1 MTDKYKKLSLR
12 EHVLLRPDMYMGSIT
27 IDRINDFIYDADT
40 CRFKKTYLN
49 YSAGLAKIFDEIL
62 TNAIDHHY
70 RLSQE
75 KSKNPVKNIK
85 VNIDKQSGEIKVWN
99 DGQGISTAMHPQH
112 NMPIPE
118 MLFSE
123 FHTSSNY
130 NDNEERLVSGLNG
143 IGSKLTVVLSK
154 QFSVETVN
162 SDEGQKF
169 VQTYSE
175 NLSKKSKAKITSNSR
190 SPYTCITFL
199 PDYPRFGSDGLSD
212 DMFKVFEKR
221 VYDVCA
227 VTATNLNVYL
237 NSAKISVPSFE
248 RYVDLY
254 IGPKS
259 DVSRIYEKSANG
271 RWEIVCCASPTYN
284 FAQISFVNSSPTLN
298 GGTHVNYLVNQI
310 TKGIEEI
317 AKKKKLE
324 INDKQFKNIVKNN
337 MMVFVKAVINQPTYT
352 SQAKDTLATKQHLFG
367 SKFEISDKF
376 MASVYKNSG
385 IIDKVTSMN
394 NAVNEKQ
401 IAKTDGKKVSRV
413 IINNFNDAPMAG
425 GKNSSECYLFICEG
439 LSAKTMVVSG
449 LSVIGTD
456 KYGIAPLKGKLLN
469 TRQAT
474 VKKLSDNME
483 ITNLKKILGLESG
496 KTYTDTSSLRYNGII
511 ILTDADL
518 DGYHIRGLI
527 CNMFQSLWPSLFKMK
542 GFLTTMMTPIVKARK
557 GNEKKYFF
565 TLQEFQE
572 WERNN
577 PTRNWNITYLK
588 GAGSSTAEEAKE
600 FFKNM
605 KKITYNYTDNS
616 DDAMDLAFN
625 MNKSDERKEWLEQ
638 YDKNRVLDIPD
649 SMEVSYEDYVNK
661 ELIHFS
667 QQDLIRSI
675 THLCDNLKESQRK
688 ILYTCFK
695 KNYKSANNE
704 IKVSQLSGIVA
715 STTQYHHG
723 DVSLSGAIVG
733 MAQNYVGSNNISLL
747 AQSGQ
752 FGTRIANGDDA
763 AQPRYI
769 FTYLTSICK
778 YLFREEDMVILNYK
792 EEEGQKIEPEYFIP
806 VIPTVFL
813 TKTYGIATGYSSWI
827 PNYNPKEIIE
837 QCKLLCSNLKE
848 KLSNDN
854 NLDDVFRIINSTMFT
869 NLTPYYL
876 GFKGDIYLKSDDE
889 SLSYETKGVYNVI
902 SDNTIEITEIPIEK
916 SIEDYKK
923 HLEQLLLNNKIKDFQ
938 SHYTTLNIKFIVTL
952 NAGYNMA
959 NIINDFNLTSTRHIS
974 CNNMHL
980 FSENGAIKKFKNMV
994 DIMKEWCS
1002 IRYTKYVDRKN
1013 YMLSLHEK
1021 EYKILYWKTRF
1032 IQDVISGKVKIMN
1045 VANSVLQEQL
1055 EKLEYP
1061 KLNVNDDSGKSY
1073 NYLLKMPINTL
1084 TKEHKEK
1091 LENDASSL
1099 RTVIDELKKKH
1110 IYDIWLNELDELE
1123 TEYIKYKDEFED
1135 IYRRD
1140 LESANSNTSTKKSNS
1155 RAKSRK

>member
-1 MTDKYKKLSLR
+1 
-12 EHVLLRPDMYMGSIT
+12 
-27 IDRINDFIYDADT
+27 
-40 CRFKKTYLN
+40 
-49 YSAGLAKIFDEIL
+49 
-62 TNAIDHHY
+62 
-70 RLSQE
+70 
-75 KSKNPVKNIK
+75 
-85 VNIDKQSGEIKVWN
+85 
-99 DGQGISTAMHPQH
+99 
-112 NMPIPE
+112 
-118 MLFSE
+118 
-123 FHTSSNY
+123 
-130 NDNEERLVSGLNG
+130 
-143 IGSKLTVVLSK
+143 
-154 QFSVETVN
+154 
-162 SDEGQKF
+162 
-169 VQTYSE
+169 
-175 NLSKKSKAKITSNSR
+175 
-190 SPYTCITFL
+190 
-199 PDYPRFGSDGLSD
+199 
-212 DMFKVFEKR
+212 MF
-221 VYDVCA
+221 
-227 VTATNLNVYL
+227 
-237 NSAKISVPSFE
+237 
-248 RYVDLY
+248 
-254 IGPKS
+254 
-259 DVSRIYEKSANG
+259 
-271 RWEIVCCASPTYN
+271 
-284 FAQISFVNSSPTLN
+284 
-298 GGTHVNYLVNQI
+298 NYLVNQI

-337 MMVFVKAVINQPTYT
+337 MMVFVKAIINQPTYT

-376 MASVYKNSG
+376 MTSVYKNSG

-565 TLQEFQE
+565 TLKEFQE

-723 DVSLSGAIVG
+723 DVSLSGAIIG

-763 AQPRYI
+763 TQPRYI

-827 PNYNPKEIIE
+827 PNYNPKDIIE
-837 QCKLLCSNLKE
+837 Q
-848 KLSNDN
+848 
-854 NLDDVFRIINSTMFT
+854 
-869 NLTPYYL
+869 
-876 GFKGDIYLKSDDE
+876 
-889 SLSYETKGVYNVI
+889 
-902 SDNTIEITEIPIEK
+902 
-916 SIEDYKK
+916 
-923 HLEQLLLNNKIKDFQ
+923 
-938 SHYTTLNIKFIVTL
+938 
-952 NAGYNMA
+952 
-959 NIINDFNLTSTRHIS
+959 
-974 CNNMHL
+974 
-980 FSENGAIKKFKNMV
+980 
-994 DIMKEWCS
+994 
-1002 IRYTKYVDRKN
+1002 
-1013 YMLSLHEK
+1013 
-1021 EYKILYWKTRF
+1021 
-1032 IQDVISGKVKIMN
+1032 
-1045 VANSVLQEQL
+1045 
-1055 EKLEYP
+1055 
-1061 KLNVNDDSGKSY
+1061 
-1073 NYLLKMPINTL
+1073 
-1084 TKEHKEK
+1084 
-1091 LENDASSL
+1091 
-1099 RTVIDELKKKH
+1099 
-1110 IYDIWLNELDELE
+1110 
-1123 TEYIKYKDEFED
+1123 
-1135 IYRRD
+1135 
-1140 LESANSNTSTKKSNS
+1140 
-1155 RAKSRK
+1155 